1 MTTQKTSASVYS
13 SGSSVQITSSVSSQA
28 NATIAGTSQ
37 TSAFSQGHGT
47 STVTVN
53 GVTLEATYRLER
65 GSLNAVLQG
74 FDHADPGSTRLHE
87 TLQLKPGERRV
98 IAVRRAHGRPPVSFT
113 VTHTGG
119 GLQISVD
126 SD

>member
-1 MTTQKTSASVYS
+1 
-13 SGSSVQITSSVSSQA
+13 VQIASSVSSQA
-28 NATIAGTSQ
+28 DETIAGAGQ
-37 TSAFSQGHGT
+37 ASAFSQGHGT

-74 FDHADPGSTRLHE
+74 FDHADPGNTRLHE
-87 TLQLKPGERRV
+87 KLQLKPGERRV
-98 IAVRRAHGRPPVSFT
+98 IAVQRAHGRPPISFT
-113 VTHTGG
+113 VTQAGG

-126 SD
+126 SN

>member
-1 MTTQKTSASVYS
+1 M
-13 SGSSVQITSSVSSQA
+13 QIASSVSSQA
-28 NATIAGTSQ
+28 DATIAGAGQ
-37 TSAFSQGHGT
+37 ASAFSQGHGA

-53 GVTLEATYRLER
+53 GATLEATYHMNR

-74 FDHADPGSTRLHE
+74 FDHADPSSTRLHE
-87 TLQLKPGERRV
+87 KLQLKPGERRV
-98 IAVRRAHGRPPVSFT
+98 IAVQRAHGRPPVSFT
-113 VTHTGG
+113 ITHIGG